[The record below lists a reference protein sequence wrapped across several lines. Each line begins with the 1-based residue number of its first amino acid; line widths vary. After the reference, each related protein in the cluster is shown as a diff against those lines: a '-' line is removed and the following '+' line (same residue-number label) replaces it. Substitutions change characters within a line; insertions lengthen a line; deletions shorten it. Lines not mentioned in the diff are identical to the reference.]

1 MTEDEYHEVWMEGY
15 RTGVAFH
22 IDGERQGID
31 NPYEWETE
39 EWFAWDDGFTQAGD
53 DS

>member
-1 MTEDEYHEVWMEGY
+1 MTEDEFHAVLMEGY
-15 RTGVAFH
+15 RSGVAFH
-22 IDGERQGID
+22 IDGTDRDD

-39 EWFAWDDGFTQAGD
+39 EWFAWEAGFTQAGD